1 MYIVHP
7 DEASFQKKWE
17 INAYELFEI
26 LDRYDDE
33 LADSE
38 QEDKWEVW
46 FCNVTIKEIQEYNKK
61 TPDNGIFVYLKD
73 EIPSNEEGG

>member
-61 TPDNGIFVYLKD
+61 NPDNGIFVYLKD